1 MKAKKAAGPS
11 LDLPCAASRRS
22 PPDGPV
28 LQSASPEH
36 ARSHHDLSKS
46 PRAAF
51 PGAHVRAPRQRPY
64 QKGGLPSL
72 VSGRRLGPVPGRAA
86 YNTQNL
92 AALTSKAAE
101 LGRGGGVHRVTYT
114 YLMSTKNSLLIVSS
128 PNPSYAF
135 GLWTR
140 RLLMNHRRD
149 SSNWSASC
157 TITTI
162 KKKSCPETN
171 CNKTNPFF
179 RILEAKL
186 QEMCSLIH
194 VRI

>member
-1 MKAKKAAGPS
+1 MNFSETDQAKDTCEKNESKKAAGPS

-51 PGAHVRAPRQRPY
+51 PGAHVRALRQRPY

-92 AALTSKAAE
+92 TALTGKAAV
-101 LGRGGGVHRVTYT
+101 LGGGKV
-114 YLMSTKNSLLIVSS
+114 STGSHI
-128 PNPSYAF
+128 P
-135 GLWTR
+135 T
-140 RLLMNHRRD
+140 
-149 SSNWSASC
+149 SC
-157 TITTI
+157 LPRTL
-162 KKKSCPETN
+162 C
-171 CNKTNPFF
+171 
-179 RILEAKL
+179 
-186 QEMCSLIH
+186 
-194 VRI
+194 